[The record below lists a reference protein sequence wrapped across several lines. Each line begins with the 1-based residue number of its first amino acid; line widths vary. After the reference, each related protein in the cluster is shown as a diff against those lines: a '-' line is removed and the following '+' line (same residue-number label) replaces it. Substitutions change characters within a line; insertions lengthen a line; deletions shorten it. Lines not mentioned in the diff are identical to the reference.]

1 MGINPITSGNIT
13 ASHAGARCGCRI
25 VRPLAHAGEEGSMAI
40 VAAFAVPHP
49 PLIIPAVGRGRE
61 KEIQDTIDAYRQ
73 VGARIAEV
81 DPQTIVIS
89 SPHSVM
95 YRD

>member
-1 MGINPITSGNIT
+1 
-13 ASHAGARCGCRI
+13 
-25 VRPLAHAGEEGSMAI
+25 MAI

-95 YRD
+95 YRDYIHVSPGASATLGSLAQERPAMRRATTRSS